1 MAYNNVSML
10 VNHMLAQQKSR
21 AKQFGEGI
29 LSRMA
34 EEEAQCAEDGNLQ
47 MTETRLFY
55 RVK

>member
-1 MAYNNVSML
+1 ML

-47 MTETRLFY
+47 MTETRLL
-55 RVK
+55 